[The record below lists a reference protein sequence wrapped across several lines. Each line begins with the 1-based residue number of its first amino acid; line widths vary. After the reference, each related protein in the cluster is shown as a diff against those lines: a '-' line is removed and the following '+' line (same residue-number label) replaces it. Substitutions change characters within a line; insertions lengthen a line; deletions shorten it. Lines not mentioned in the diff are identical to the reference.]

1 MTISLTDIEIQRVL
15 DACNGYV
22 EIMGEG
28 EDTHEYDGQMSL
40 NDWIADR
47 DKVREV
53 GIIGL
58 CDDPICSNCGYE
70 FRMIEDKRYHLKNEI
85 DIDRC
90 PKCKCK
96 LDWSRW
102 HRINEEE

>member
-1 MTISLTDIEIQRVL
+1 MSVWDNYE
-15 DACNGYV
+15 C
-22 EIMGEG
+22 
-28 EDTHEYDGQMSL
+28 DGQMNL

-70 FRMIEDKRYHLKNEI
+70 FNMIEDKRYNIKSEI
-85 DIDRC
+85 DCERC
-90 PKCKCK
+90 PKCKVR

-102 HRINEEE
+102 HRCNDEGEADESDSM

>member
-1 MTISLTDIEIQRVL
+1 MSVWDNYE
-15 DACNGYV
+15 C
-22 EIMGEG
+22 
-28 EDTHEYDGQMSL
+28 DGQMSL
-40 NDWIADR
+40 NDWLSDR

-53 GIIGL
+53 GIIDL

-70 FRMIEDKRYHLKNEI
+70 FNMIEDNRYHLKNEI

-102 HRINEEE
+102 HRINEGE

>member
-1 MTISLTDIEIQRVL
+1 MSVWDNYE
-15 DACNGYV
+15 C
-22 EIMGEG
+22 
-28 EDTHEYDGQMSL
+28 DGQMSL
-40 NDWIADR
+40 NDWLSDR

-70 FRMIEDKRYHLKNEI
+70 FRMIEDNRYHLKNEI

-90 PKCKCK
+90 PRCKCK

-102 HRINEEE
+102 HRINEEENNR

>member
-1 MTISLTDIEIQRVL
+1 MSIWDNYE
-15 DACNGYV
+15 C
-22 EIMGEG
+22 
-28 EDTHEYDGQMSL
+28 DGQMNL
-40 NDWIADR
+40 NDWISDR

-70 FRMIEDKRYHLKNEI
+70 FRMIDDNRYNLKNEI

-90 PKCKCK
+90 PRCKCK
-96 LDWSRW
+96 LDWTRW
-102 HRINEEE
+102 HRINEGE